1 MDSKERVPDYR
12 MKCSLDDLD
21 DLAKCLAELTDK
33 LKRDV
38 NVEIDFYITDK
49 ESEKEF
55 KGEMYKW
62 YGIPRM

>member
-12 MKCSLDDLD
+12 MKCSLDDL
-21 DLAKCLAELTDK
+21 AKCLAGLTDK

-38 NVEIDFYITDK
+38 NVEVDFYITDK

-62 YGIPRM
+62 YGKQQ

>member
-12 MKCSLDDLD
+12 MKCSLDDL
-21 DLAKCLAELTDK
+21 AKCLAELTDK

-38 NVEIDFYITDK
+38 DVEIDFYITDK